1 MTRKVLIT
9 RHPADCREL
18 QELVRPC
25 DVTLRAYPVLRLEDI
40 DDRAGWNVIRTAT
53 AESQV
58 PVASWLVFASPRAP
72 HRFVKAARS
81 HKLPRLLD
89 LPTAAVGE
97 STATSIREAGLTVEL
112 EGPGTGAGLAGVLL
126 QRLAPSS
133 TIVLACGHD
142 RRREL
147 PELLEAEGHTVLPVV
162 VYRMRPTPPRELPPL
177 GDRLDSVVLTS
188 PRAAQLYL
196 DGVGGLPL
204 PCQHW
209 ALGPTTRDAAVALG
223 IDCRIPQQPTLRSL
237 AEELCRT

>member
-18 QELVRPC
+18 QELLRPA
-25 DVTLRAYPVLRLEDI
+25 DVMLRAFPVLRLEDVV
-40 DDRAGWNVIRTAT
+40 DSSGWKAARKAV
-53 AESQV
+53 SD
-58 PVASWLVFASPRAP
+58 PDSLASTWLAFASPRAP
-72 HRFVKAARS
+72 HRFVKAARA
-81 HKLPRLLD
+81 HEAALLLELPV
-89 LPTAAVGE
+89 AAVGQ
-97 STATSIREAGLTVEL
+97 STSQSIREAGLSVTL
-112 EGPGTGAGLAGVLL
+112 EGPGSGAGLAGALL

-133 TIVLACGHD
+133 TVVLACGHD

-147 PELLEAEGHTVLPVV
+147 PDLLESEGHKVLPII

-177 GDRLDSVVLTS
+177 GDRLDAVVLTS

-196 DGVGGLPL
+196 SGVGGLPL

-209 ALGPTTRDAAVALG
+209 ALGPTTRDAAAALG

-237 AEELCRT
+237 AEELCRI